1 MKKIFIYALAAATM
15 AVGCQKLQGLGNDN
29 TPVDENDLVEI
40 QFSAASAT
48 VVTKAAVDTL
58 AGLDLYVYGLN
69 QDHAGK
75 REINGAKATWSAD
88 APYLTLDGGP
98 YYYNNNDDNYHFYGY
113 HLGDLT
119 PQISADYTASVT
131 INGENDILLAAT
143 TSKKVGDVTY
153 EYTARNARTNN
164 VYPHLVFEHA
174 LSQFTFAAANLGNS
188 DMTLSGIVVKT
199 PLTGTVTVAGAGQA
213 AVATGNP
220 VDLTIKMDSSED
232 LEPSS
237 APVTYTSV
245 GTPVMVFPGSSYE
258 FFITVEQPNLS
269 RTLKVTL
276 PEGSTVE
283 AGKSY
288 AININLYSLEEI
300 KISAELKDWDY
311 ESFTVDTEE
320 ADEVVPGDK

>member
-15 AVGCQKLQGLGNDN
+15 AVSCQKLQGLGNDN
-29 TPVDENDLVEI
+29 TPVDEADLVEI

-48 VVTKAAVDTL
+48 VATKAAVETL
-58 AGLDLYVYGLN
+58 VDLELYVYGLN
-69 QDHAGK
+69 QTSGK
-75 REINGAKATWSAD
+75 REITGAKATWSAD
-88 APYLTLDGGP
+88 ATYLTLDGGP
-98 YYYNNNDDNYHFYGY
+98 YYYNNNDDQYHFYGY
-113 HLGDLT
+113 YLGGLT
-119 PQISADYTASVT
+119 PQLNGYTTPVT
-131 INGENDILLAAT
+131 ITGENDILLAAALANAT
-143 TSKKVGDVTY
+143 GDK
-153 EYTARNARTNN
+153 YTARNARDKN
-164 VYPHLVFEHA
+164 VYPHLEFKHA

-199 PLTGTVTVAGAGQA
+199 PLTGTVTVAGAAQSVA
-213 AVATGNP
+213 ATGNP
-220 VDLTIKMDSSED
+220 VDLAIKMDSSED
-232 LEPSS
+232 LEPSTAS
-237 APVTYTSV
+237 VEYTSV
-245 GTPVMVFPGSSYE
+245 GAPVMVFPGSSYE

-276 PEGSTVE
+276 PEDSTVE

-320 ADEVVPGDK
+320 AEEVVPSDK